1 MKVEL
6 NGKFE
11 KKKNGA
17 FNASSNIER
26 VKQINEFDREK
37 KPKRWKRKSQS
48 INDERERELELEY

>member
-1 MKVEL
+1 MENL
-6 NGKFE
+6 